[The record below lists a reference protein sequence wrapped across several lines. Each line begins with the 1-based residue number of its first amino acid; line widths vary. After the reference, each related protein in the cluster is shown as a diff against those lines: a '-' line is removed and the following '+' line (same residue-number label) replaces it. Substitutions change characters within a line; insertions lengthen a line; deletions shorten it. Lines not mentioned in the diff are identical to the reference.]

1 MWKNQTSPHFPEVK
15 RNTYTNMKY
24 IITESQIDKLLN
36 DYIDGLF
43 LDMYVV
49 RDGTDGYV
57 WLSKES
63 WGNRERPKFSYY
75 GITQEFGVLPSL
87 IIELSSFFPL
97 EYEESMDRLKN
108 WFETKFD
115 VPVKSTYIM

>member
-1 MWKNQTSPHFPEVK
+1 
-15 RNTYTNMKY
+15 MKY
-24 IITESQIDKLLN
+24 IITESHIDKLLN

-43 LDMYVV
+43 PEMYIVK
-49 RDGTDGYV
+49 DGVDGYV
-57 WLSKES
+57 WSSKES
-63 WGNRERPKFSYY
+63 WGNSERPVFSYY

>member
-1 MWKNQTSPHFPEVK
+1 
-15 RNTYTNMKY
+15 MKY

-63 WGNRERPKFSYY
+63 WGNSKRPVFSYY
-75 GITQEFGVLPSL
+75 GNLLELGVLASL
-87 IIELSSFFPL
+87 VIELSSFFPL